1 MGAHNRNK
9 TAAKQSEHHQKI
21 ENKNINIRQ
30 YVNRTNLSMIYLIII
45 MCIYPFISEGNYFNI
60 TGVKWLFLQRAT
72 IAYILLYIA
81 LIAVDVRKDKYQF
94 HLSGTKKLIIA
105 FAACI
110 IVSALI
116 SPYKDVVWSGGQA
129 RYTGVYFML
138 LMLEAV
144 ICIEDSFRC
153 EELNKLL
160 MLFGI
165 SGLVMALWTAL
176 NFVGID
182 PFNMHENIAPSQY
195 RSYMAGI
202 GNIVFLGSYFCMYFM
217 LSCVFFITD
226 KSGKKYS
233 KVLWAVSLFAAGTGV
248 FLSGT
253 DSSVIACVIG
263 FVVIVPYV
271 IWKSGRLKETIDSII
286 VIMLAGVFSQVL
298 EKYSDYGEAAFDTI
312 MKKLVSYNVFI
323 IVLAIIIAVWI
334 GIRLVGTFNVSS
346 GKWIKDSQKGLKKDL
361 QKDPQK
367 GSQQTGKVIM
377 AGFYAVTGIAGVI
390 VLIWYMKNNM
400 NADWGTGRGYAWMS
414 AFGIF
419 MKEPVL
425 NKIFGNGPDTF
436 ANLLIDYYGSN
447 IGSNGQYFDNVHCE
461 YLQYLISYGIAG
473 VIAYIC
479 CIFKSVL
486 ILADKCNNT
495 WAEYKR
501 ALLGVIG
508 AVTGYMIQA
517 GAGLNQVM
525 TTPILFMLVAVGYSC
540 RNTK

>member
-1 MGAHNRNK
+1 MGVHNRSK
-9 TAAKQSEHHQKI
+9 TPAKMPEHCQKV
-21 ENKNINIRQ
+21 ENKDKNVRQ
-30 YVNRTNLSMIYLIII
+30 YINGINRNNLSMIYLIII

-72 IAYILLYIA
+72 IAYILLYII
-81 LIAVDVRKDKYQF
+81 LIAVEVRKDRYQF
-94 HLSGTKKLIIA
+94 HLSATKKMIII
-105 FAACI
+105 FAASI

-116 SPYKDVVWSGGQA
+116 SPYKDVVWSGGNA

-144 ICIEDSFRC
+144 ICIEDSFRY

-160 MLFGI
+160 RIFGV
-165 SGLVMALWTAL
+165 SGFVMVLWTAL

-217 LSCVFFITD
+217 VSCIMFITD
-226 KSGKKYS
+226 NTGRKYS
-233 KVLWAVSLFAAGTGV
+233 KILWAVSLFAAGAGV

-253 DSSVIACVIG
+253 DSSVIACAIG
-263 FVVIVPYV
+263 FVIIVPYV
-271 IWKSGRLKETIDSII
+271 IWKSGRFKETADSII
-286 VIMLAGVFSQVL
+286 VIMLAGVFSQIL

-323 IVLAIIIAVWI
+323 IVLAIIIAVRI
-334 GIRLVGTFNVSS
+334 VIRLVGAFNVSFD
-346 GKWIKDSQKGLKKDL
+346 KWIKSLQKGT
-361 QKDPQK
+361 
-367 GSQQTGKVIM
+367 QQTGKAIM
-377 AGFYAVTGIAGVI
+377 AGFYAVTGIAGGI

-400 NADWGTGRGYAWMS
+400 NVDWGTGRGYAWMS

-461 YLQYLISYGIAG
+461 YLQYLISYGVAG
-473 VIAYIC
+473 VVAYIC

-495 WAEYKR
+495 RAEYKW

-508 AVTGYMIQA
+508 AVAGYMIQA

-525 TTPILFMLVAVGYSC
+525 TTPILFMFIAIGYSC

>member
-1 MGAHNRNK
+1 MGAHNRSK
-9 TAAKQSEHHQKI
+9 TAAKLPKHHQKI
-21 ENKNINIRQ
+21 ENKDRNIGQ

-60 TGVKWLFLQRAT
+60 TGVKWLFLQRTT

-81 LIAVDVRKDKYQF
+81 LIAVDIRNDQYQF
-94 HLSGTKKLIIA
+94 HLSGTKKMIIV

-110 IVSALI
+110 MVSALI

-153 EELNKLL
+153 EELNKVLI
-160 MLFGI
+160 LFGV

-217 LSCVFFITD
+217 LSCILFITD

-233 KVLWAVSLFAAGTGV
+233 KALWAVSLFAAGTGV

-263 FVVIVPYV
+263 FVVIAPYM
-271 IWKSGRLKETIDSII
+271 IWKSDRLRETADSII
-286 VIMLAGVFSQVL
+286 VIMLAGLFSQIL

-323 IVLAIIIAVWI
+323 IVLVIIIAVRI
-334 GIRLVGTFNVSS
+334 VMRLKGEFNVSS
-346 GKWIKDSQKGLKKDL
+346 GKGG
-361 QKDPQK
+361 K
-367 GSQQTGKVIM
+367 GSQKTGKMIM
-377 AGFYAVTGIAGVI
+377 AGFYAVTGIAGV
-390 VLIWYMKNNM
+390 VMLIWYMKNNM

-461 YLQYLISYGIAG
+461 YLQYLISYGLAG

-479 CIFKSVL
+479 CIFKSLL

-495 WAEYKR
+495 RAEYKWG
-501 ALLGVIG
+501 LFGVIG
-508 AVTGYMIQA
+508 AVTGYMVQA

-525 TTPILFMLVAVGYSC
+525 TTPILFMFVAIGYSC
-540 RNTK
+540 RNSAVNQKK